1 MRLIL
6 ICLLFSTQLIA
17 QQYYTNRGK
26 VSFFSEA
33 PIENI
38 SAINEDVSAIV
49 DSQTGGFAFRLKIE
63 DFTFPNSLMQ
73 EHFNESYLES
83 EKYPLSTFTGV
94 IDNFSDLDLSVM
106 QNLVVNG
113 SLSMHGISK
122 DAQMKATAQMINDEL
137 HISST
142 FDVVL
147 EDYDIDIPKIMMYKI
162 AEVIQVVVDMKLQNR
177 SYE

>member
-17 QQYYTNRGK
+17 QQFYSNKGQI
-26 VSFFSEA
+26 SFFSEA

-38 SAINEDVSAIV
+38 SAINENVSAII

-94 IDNFSDLDLSVM
+94 IDNFSNLDLSTK

-122 DAQMKATAQMINDEL
+122 DAQMKATAHLINEEL
-137 HISST
+137 YITST
-142 FDVVL
+142 FDVAL

-162 AEVIQVVVDMKLQNR
+162 AEIIKVVVEIKLQKR
-177 SYE
+177 TDE

>member
-17 QQYYTNRGK
+17 QQYYSKKGQ

-38 SAINEDVSAIV
+38 EAVNKDVSAIV
-49 DSQTGGFAFRLKIE
+49 DSQSGGFAFRLKIQ
-63 DFTFPNSLMQ
+63 DFTFPSSLMQ

-83 EKYPLSTFTGV
+83 DKYPLSTFTGS
-94 IDNFSDLDLSVM
+94 IADISKLDLSSRQTLTVK
-106 QNLVVNG
+106 G
-113 SLSMHGISK
+113 SLSIHGITQEAEMVAY
-122 DAQMKATAQMINDEL
+122 AQIINGEL

-162 AEVIQVVVDMKLQNR
+162 AEVIKVAVDIKLQNR
-177 SYE
+177 YNE

>member
-17 QQYYTNRGK
+17 QQYYSKKGQ

-38 SAINEDVSAIV
+38 EAVNKDVSAIV
-49 DSQTGGFAFRLKIE
+49 DSQSGGFAFRLKIE

-83 EKYPLSTFTGV
+83 EKHPLSTFTGI
-94 IDNFSDLDLSVM
+94 IDDFSNLDLITK

-113 SLSMHGISK
+113 SLTMHGISK
-122 DAQMKATAQMINDEL
+122 EAQMKATAQMINEDL
-137 HISST
+137 YITST
-142 FDVVL
+142 FDVAL
-147 EDYDIDIPKIMMYKI
+147 EDYNIDIPKIMMYKI
-162 AEVIQVVVDMKLQNR
+162 AEVIKVMVDMKLQNR
-177 SYE
+177 TDE

>member
-17 QQYYTNRGK
+17 QQYYTNKGK

-49 DSQTGGFAFRLKIE
+49 DSQTGGFAFRLKID

-94 IDNFSDLDLSVM
+94 IDNFSNLDLSTK
-106 QNLVVNG
+106 QNLKVYG
-113 SLSMHGISK
+113 SLSIHGISK
-122 DAQMKATAQMINDEL
+122 DAQMTAIAQMINDEL

-142 FDVVL
+142 FDVAL
-147 EDYDIDIPKIMMYKI
+147 EDYDIDIPKIMIYKI

-177 SYE
+177 TDE

>member
-6 ICLLFSTQLIA
+6 ICLLFSSQLIA
-17 QQYYTNRGK
+17 QQYYTNKGK

-63 DFTFPNSLMQ
+63 DFIFPNSLMQ

-94 IDNFSDLDLSVM
+94 IDNFSDLDLSAM

-122 DAQMKATAQMINDEL
+122 DAQMKAAVQMINDEL

-142 FDVVL
+142 FDVAL
-147 EDYDIDIPKIMMYKI
+147 EDYNIDIPKIMMYKI

-177 SYE
+177 SDE

>member
-17 QQYYTNRGK
+17 QQYYTNKGK

-63 DFTFPNSLMQ
+63 DFIFPNSLMQ

-94 IDNFSDLDLSVM
+94 IDNFSDLDLSAM

-113 SLSMHGISK
+113 SLSMHGIRK

-142 FDVVL
+142 FDVAL
-147 EDYDIDIPKIMMYKI
+147 EDYNIDIPKIMMYKI

-177 SYE
+177 TDE

>member
-17 QQYYTNRGK
+17 QQYYTNKGK

-63 DFTFPNSLMQ
+63 DFIFPNSLMQ

-94 IDNFSDLDLSVM
+94 IDNFSDLDLSAM

-137 HISST
+137 HISSN
-142 FDVVL
+142 FDVAL

-177 SYE
+177 SDE

>member
-17 QQYYTNRGK
+17 QQFYSNKGQI
-26 VSFFSEA
+26 SFFSEA

-38 SAINEDVSAIV
+38 SAINENVSAII

-94 IDNFSDLDLSVM
+94 IDNFSDLDLSTK
-106 QNLVVNG
+106 QNFVVNG

-142 FDVVL
+142 FDVAL

-177 SYE
+177 SDE

>member
-17 QQYYTNRGK
+17 QQYYTNKGK

-38 SAINEDVSAIV
+38 SAVNENVSAIV
-49 DSQTGGFAFRLKIE
+49 DSQAGGFAFRLKIV

-94 IDNFSDLDLSVM
+94 IDNFSNLDLSTK
-106 QNLVVNG
+106 QNLMVKG
-113 SLSMHGISK
+113 SLAMHGISK
-122 DAQMKATAQMINDEL
+122 DAQMKAIVQMINDEL
-137 HISST
+137 HISSA
-142 FDVVL
+142 FDVAL

-162 AEVIQVVVDMKLQNR
+162 AETIKVTVEIKLNKR
-177 SYE
+177 DNE

>member
-6 ICLLFSTQLIA
+6 ICLLLSTQLIA
-17 QQYYTNRGK
+17 QQYYTNKGK

-38 SAINEDVSAIV
+38 SAINEDVSAII

-94 IDNFSDLDLSVM
+94 VDNFSDLDLSTK
-106 QNLVVNG
+106 QNFVVNG

-142 FDVVL
+142 FDVAL
-147 EDYDIDIPKIMMYKI
+147 DDFDIDIPKIMMYKI

-177 SYE
+177 TYE

>member
-17 QQYYTNRGK
+17 QQYYSKKGQ

-38 SAINEDVSAIV
+38 EAVNKDVSAII
-49 DSQTGGFAFRLKIE
+49 DSQSGGFAFRLKIQ
-63 DFTFPNSLMQ
+63 DFTFTNSLMQ

-83 EKYPLSTFTGV
+83 DKYPLSTFTGS
-94 IDNFSDLDLSVM
+94 IADISKLDLSSRQTLTVK
-106 QNLVVNG
+106 G
-113 SLSMHGISK
+113 SLSIHGITQETEMVAY
-122 DAQMKATAQMINDEL
+122 AQIINGEL
-137 HISST
+137 HISSI

-162 AEVIQVVVDMKLQNR
+162 AEVIKVAVDIKLQNR
-177 SYE
+177 YNE

>member
-17 QQYYTNRGK
+17 QQYYTNKGK

-38 SAINEDVSAIV
+38 SAINEDVSAIF
-49 DSQTGGFAFRLKIE
+49 DIQSGGFAFRLKIE

-94 IDNFSDLDLSVM
+94 IDNFSNLDLSTKQDLKVY
-106 QNLVVNG
+106 G
-113 SLSMHGISK
+113 SLSVHGISK
-122 DAQMKATAQMINDEL
+122 DSQMKATAQMINDEL

-142 FDVVL
+142 FDIAL

-177 SYE
+177 TDE

>member
-17 QQYYTNRGK
+17 QQYYSKKGQ

-38 SAINEDVSAIV
+38 EAVNKDVSAIV
-49 DSQTGGFAFRLKIE
+49 DSQSGGFAFRLKIQ
-63 DFTFPNSLMQ
+63 DFTFPSSLMQ

-83 EKYPLSTFTGV
+83 DKYPLSTFTGS
-94 IDNFSDLDLSVM
+94 IADISKLDLSSRQTLTVK
-106 QNLVVNG
+106 G
-113 SLSMHGISK
+113 SLSIHGITQETEMVAY
-122 DAQMKATAQMINDEL
+122 AQIINGEL

-162 AEVIQVVVDMKLQNR
+162 AEVIKVAVDIKLQNR
-177 SYE
+177 YNE

>member
-17 QQYYTNRGK
+17 QQYYTNKGK

-63 DFTFPNSLMQ
+63 DFTFTSSLMQ

-94 IDNFSDLDLSVM
+94 IDNFSNLDLSTK
-106 QNLVVNG
+106 QNLKVYG
-113 SLSMHGISK
+113 SLSIHGISK
-122 DAQMKATAQMINDEL
+122 DAQMTAIAQMINDEL

-142 FDVVL
+142 FDVAL
-147 EDYDIDIPKIMMYKI
+147 EDYDIDIPKIMIYKI

-177 SYE
+177 TDE

>member
-17 QQYYTNRGK
+17 QQYYTNKGK

-49 DSQTGGFAFRLKIE
+49 DSQTGGFAFLLKIE
-63 DFTFPNSLMQ
+63 DFIFPNSLMQ

-122 DAQMKATAQMINDEL
+122 DAQMKATTQMINDEL

-142 FDVVL
+142 FDVAL

-177 SYE
+177 IDE

>member
-6 ICLLFSTQLIA
+6 IFLLFSTRLIA
-17 QQYYTNRGK
+17 QQYYTNKGK

-38 SAINEDVSAIV
+38 SAINEDVSSIV

-94 IDNFSDLDLSVM
+94 VDNFSDLDLSTK
-106 QNLVVNG
+106 QNFVVNG

-142 FDVVL
+142 FDVAL

-177 SYE
+177 SDE

>member
-17 QQYYTNRGK
+17 QQYYSKKGQ

-38 SAINEDVSAIV
+38 EAVNKDVSAIV
-49 DSQTGGFAFRLKIE
+49 DSQSGGFAFRLKIQ
-63 DFTFPNSLMQ
+63 DFTFPSSLMQ

-83 EKYPLSTFTGV
+83 DKYPLSTFTGS
-94 IDNFSDLDLSVM
+94 IADISKLDLSSRQTLTVK
-106 QNLVVNG
+106 G
-113 SLSMHGISK
+113 SLSIHDITQETEMVAY
-122 DAQMKATAQMINDEL
+122 AQIINGEL

-162 AEVIQVVVDMKLQNR
+162 AEVIKVAVDIKLQNR
-177 SYE
+177 YNE

>member
-17 QQYYTNRGK
+17 QQYYTNKGK

-94 IDNFSDLDLSVM
+94 VDNFSDLDLSTK
-106 QNLVVNG
+106 QNFVVNG

-142 FDVVL
+142 FDVAL

-162 AEVIQVVVDMKLQNR
+162 AEIIKVTVKIKLNKR
-177 SYE
+177 NNE

>member
-17 QQYYTNRGK
+17 QQYYSKKGQ

-38 SAINEDVSAIV
+38 EAVNKDLSAIV
-49 DSQTGGFAFRLKIE
+49 DSQSGGFAFRLKIQ
-63 DFTFPNSLMQ
+63 DFTFPSSLMQ

-83 EKYPLSTFTGV
+83 DKYPLSTFTGS
-94 IDNFSDLDLSVM
+94 IADISKLDLSSRQTLTVK
-106 QNLVVNG
+106 G
-113 SLSMHGISK
+113 SLSIHGITQETEMVAY
-122 DAQMKATAQMINDEL
+122 AQIINSEL

-162 AEVIQVVVDMKLQNR
+162 AEVIKVAVDIKLQNR
-177 SYE
+177 YNE

>member
-17 QQYYTNRGK
+17 QQYYTNKGK

-83 EKYPLSTFTGV
+83 EMYPLSTFTGN
-94 IDNFSDLDLSVM
+94 IDNFLDLDLSTK

-113 SLSMHGISK
+113 SLAMHGISK
-122 DAQMKATAQMINDEL
+122 YAQMKATAQMINDEL

-142 FDVVL
+142 FDVTL
-147 EDYDIDIPKIMMYKI
+147 EDYNIDIPKIMMYKI

-177 SYE
+177 TYE

>member
-17 QQYYTNRGK
+17 QQYYTNKGK

-63 DFTFPNSLMQ
+63 DFIFPNSLMQ

-94 IDNFSDLDLSVM
+94 IDNFSDLDLSAM

-122 DAQMKATAQMINDEL
+122 DAQMKAAAQMINDEL

-142 FDVVL
+142 FDVAL
-147 EDYDIDIPKIMMYKI
+147 EDYNIDIPKIMMYKI

-177 SYE
+177 SDE

>member
-17 QQYYTNRGK
+17 QQYYTNKGK

-38 SAINEDVSAIV
+38 SAVNENVSAIV
-49 DSQTGGFAFRLKIE
+49 DSQAGGFAFRLKIV

-94 IDNFSDLDLSVM
+94 IDNFSVLDLSNE
-106 QNLVVNG
+106 QNLMVNG

-122 DAQMKATAQMINDEL
+122 DAQIKASAHMINDEL
-137 HISST
+137 HISSI
-142 FDVVL
+142 FDVAL

-162 AEVIQVVVDMKLQNR
+162 AEIIKVTVEIKLNKR
-177 SYE
+177 DNE

>member
-1 MRLIL
+1 
-6 ICLLFSTQLIA
+6 
-17 QQYYTNRGK
+17 
-26 VSFFSEA
+26 
-33 PIENI
+33 
-38 SAINEDVSAIV
+38 
-49 DSQTGGFAFRLKIE
+49 
-63 DFTFPNSLMQ
+63 MQ

-83 EKYPLSTFTGV
+83 EKYPISTFTGV
-94 IDNFSDLDLSVM
+94 IDNFSDLDLSTK

-122 DAQMKATAQMINDEL
+122 DAQIKATAQMINDEL

-142 FDVVL
+142 FYVAL

-177 SYE
+177 TDE

>member
-17 QQYYTNRGK
+17 QQYYTNKGK

-38 SAINEDVSAIV
+38 SAINEDVSAVV
-49 DSQTGGFAFRLKIE
+49 DSLTGGFAFRLKIE

-94 IDNFSDLDLSVM
+94 IDNFSNLDLSTKQILKVY
-106 QNLVVNG
+106 G

-122 DAQMKATAQMINDEL
+122 DAQMKATAHMINDEL

-142 FDVVL
+142 FDVAL

-162 AEVIQVVVDMKLQNR
+162 AELIQVVVDMKLQNR
-177 SYE
+177 TNE

>member
-6 ICLLFSTQLIA
+6 IYLLFSTQLIA
-17 QQYYTNRGK
+17 QQYYTNKGK

-94 IDNFSDLDLSVM
+94 IDNFSDLDLSAM

-142 FDVVL
+142 FYVAL

-162 AEVIQVVVDMKLQNR
+162 ADVIQVVVDMKLQNR
-177 SYE
+177 SDE